1 VVAVDMGFIR
11 YVGRQ
16 SWRVVQQQQL

>member
-1 VVAVDMGFIR
+1 VVAVDTGFIR